1 MFFCFINETS
11 YAILLIKELFALL
24 KGIIQKQRVSDIDK
38 NKIKGGT

>member
-1 MFFCFINETS
+1 MCNISNKFRNKKNV
-11 YAILLIKELFALL
+11 KELFASL